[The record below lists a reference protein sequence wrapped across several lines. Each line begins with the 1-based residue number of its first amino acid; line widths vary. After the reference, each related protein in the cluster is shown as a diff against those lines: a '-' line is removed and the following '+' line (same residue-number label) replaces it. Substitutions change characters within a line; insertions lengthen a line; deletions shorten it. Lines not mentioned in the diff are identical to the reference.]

1 MSSEVKLHYEGA
13 EPTRPLAP
21 GNRPEP
27 IESEKVIFLIW
38 ETYKKKRNSSICYSN
53 FIYISFSYFLHS
65 SFDLYSFL
73 SVSCEMFS
81 SIKMIE
87 FARPNQFLQ
96 FAPHLILIAS
106 ASIRARYLF
115 SYRMKNKIFNEICH
129 NFLCSKKWM
138 SFAILLHSPVPISSS
153 EICARKQTTI
163 SNHKRIC
170 R

>member
-1 MSSEVKLHYEGA
+1 MATGLDQSNQKKSSFW
-13 EPTRPLAP
+13 
-21 GNRPEP
+21 
-27 IESEKVIFLIW
+27 SEKHTRRNEIHRFVTQIWFIFHFHIFCIVHLI
-38 ETYKKKRNSSICYSN
+38 
-53 FIYISFSYFLHS
+53 F
-65 SFDLYSFL
+65 YSFL

-129 NFLCSKKWM
+129 NFLCSEKWM